1 MKRLLAYSTI
11 SHTGF
16 ILAGLLSTNPE
27 AIKASILYIIIY
39 VILTIA
45 SFSFILSAIISNKNF
60 PKYLGN

>member
-27 AIKASILYIIIY
+27 AIKMSMLYIIIY
-39 VILTIA
+39 FIITIA
-45 SFSFILSAIISNKNF
+45 SFCFILSATISNNYF
-60 PKYLGN
+60 PKYLGS